1 MLLRRI
7 TQHVKDQ
14 NWFAVGLD
22 FFIVVAGILIAFQIS
37 NWNAAREEQVSQKL
51 VYQRLVE
58 DFKIIE
64 KQNDRAVDYIE
75 NQMDAL
81 IVLQKAVTR
90 GSVNEGEDERIK
102 DVLETWAGYPTFN
115 QRSGTY
121 VELESSGR
129 LDLIESEPL
138 RIALTQY
145 DRAVQQSRYNE
156 NRIYDM
162 LSQNI
167 GLIDASRYRT
177 IALPFRNDKGE
188 IVRGPITGYD
198 IKLMA
203 ADPEFRR
210 LLFAIIEIKT
220 WLVGNIYG
228 QRRTLRA
235 VREVLEE
242 AK

>member
-14 NWFAVGLD
+14 NWFAVGLA

-145 DRAVQQSRYNE
+145 D
-156 NRIYDM
+156 
-162 LSQNI
+162 LS
-167 GLIDASRYRT
+167 LIHISEPTRPY
-177 IALPFRNDKGE
+177 
-188 IVRGPITGYD
+188 
-198 IKLMA
+198 
-203 ADPEFRR
+203 
-210 LLFAIIEIKT
+210 
-220 WLVGNIYG
+220 
-228 QRRTLRA
+228 
-235 VREVLEE
+235 
-242 AK
+242 